1 MSTSNIRINTYKYSC
16 HCRGEAEGD
25 AQPLKTKRPAKSKA
39 DVILDTVTKFLVS
52 HCGKNTE
59 WFYDKEEKWKKKLS
73 DLAQGKG
80 QSAPPEWMPFP
91 DEGEISG
98 RTADSR
104 VEVPVQTSERVTRER
119 VPQVITKIWTVAQR
133 DRANEVT
140 LQLEPHAI
148 RTLNYSEHV
157 R

>member
-1 MSTSNIRINTYKYSC
+1 MSLQ
-16 HCRGEAEGD
+16 GQAGGD
-25 AQPLKTKRPAKSKA
+25 AQPLNNKRPAKSKA
-39 DVILDTVTKFLVS
+39 DAILDTITRFLVS

-59 WFYDKEEKWKKKLS
+59 CYTEKEEKWKKKLS
-73 DLAQGKG
+73 DLAQGLS

-98 RTADSR
+98 RAADSR
-104 VEVPVQTSERVTRER
+104 VEVPVRTSERVTRER
-119 VPQVITKIWTVAQR
+119 VPQIITKDWTKANR

-140 LQLEPHAI
+140 LQLEPHAMY
-148 RTLNYSEHV
+148 TLNYSEHG

>member
-1 MSTSNIRINTYKYSC
+1 MTTSNIRNNTYKYSC
-16 HCRGEAEGD
+16 HCRGQARGD
-25 AQPLKTKRPAKSKA
+25 AQPLNNKRPAKSKA
-39 DVILDTVTKFLVS
+39 DVILDTITKFLVS
-52 HCGKNTE
+52 HCGKNTD
-59 WFYDKEEKWKKKLS
+59 WYKEKETKWILKLS
-73 DLAQGKG
+73 DLAQGTG

-98 RTADSR
+98 RAADSR

-119 VPQVITKIWTVAQR
+119 VPQVITKEWTVANR

-140 LQLEPHAI
+140 LQLEPHAVY
-148 RTLNYSEHV
+148 TLNYSEHD

>member
-25 AQPLKTKRPAKSKA
+25 VQPLNNKRPAKSKA
-39 DVILDTVTKFLVS
+39 DVILDTVTKFLRS
-52 HCGKNTE
+52 HCGKETD
-59 WFYDKEEKWKKKLS
+59 WFYEKEEKWKKKLS
-73 DLAQGKG
+73 DLAQGTG

-98 RTADSR
+98 RAADSR

-119 VPQVITKIWTVAQR
+119 VPQVITKEWTVAQR

-140 LQLEPHAI
+140 LQLEPHAMY
-148 RTLNYSEHV
+148 TLNYSEHG

>member
-39 DVILDTVTKFLVS
+39 DVILDTVTKFLLS

-80 QSAPPEWMPFP
+80 QSTPPEWMPFS
-91 DEGEISG
+91 DKEKFQEGLQILGLKFLDNLPKESREKGCPKLLPKTGQKPTEI
-98 RTADSR
+98 
-104 VEVPVQTSERVTRER
+104 VPTR
-119 VPQVITKIWTVAQR
+119 
-133 DRANEVT
+133 
-140 LQLEPHAI
+140 
-148 RTLNYSEHV
+148 
-157 R
+157 

>member
-52 HCGKNTE
+52 HCGKNTD
-59 WFYDKEEKWKKKLS
+59 WFYEKEEKWKKKLS
-73 DLAQGKG
+73 DLAQGLG
-80 QSAPPEWMPFP
+80 QSAPPEWMPLP
-91 DEGEISG
+91 VKGEISG
-98 RTADSR
+98 RAADSR
-104 VEVPVQTSERVTRER
+104 VEVPKQTSERVTRER
-119 VPQVITKIWTVAQR
+119 VPQIITKDWTKANR

-140 LQLEPHAI
+140 LQLEPHVMY
-148 RTLNYSEHV
+148 TLNYSEHG